1 MLAVC
6 CPVLPLQSGW
16 RLQVGQHLALPPP
29 CSSWA
34 KLPCPAASD
43 CSGVGGRGP
52 ATGPAGG
59 GRPLGGAAEL
69 LCGYFSQCLLYT
81 MHTHDPSWRRELA
94 GVEAPRGLPGHI
106 GLDLSRVDV
115 GEDGGRSRG
124 ARGLLQRLHNLCRL
138 GCRGA
143 LSNGPSS
150 LFQAFVRR
158 SAQPGV
164 PRGLLN
170 TCSTCGPS
178 LPPCRVLCPLPGL

>member
-1 MLAVC
+1 MGSTLLCPLPAPLGPSCLAQQ
-6 CPVLPLQSGW
+6 PVTVRGW
-16 RLQVGQHLALPPP
+16 GAEARPRGLQVGEGPWEVQLSSFVVISPSVCSTP
-29 CSSWA
+29 CA
-34 KLPCPAASD
+34 HTIPH
-43 CSGVGGRGP
+43 
-52 ATGPAGG
+52 GG
-59 GRPLGGAAEL
+59 GSWQVLRHLGG
-69 LCGYFSQCLLYT
+69 CPVT
-81 MHTHDPSWRRELA
+81 
-94 GVEAPRGLPGHI
+94 

-124 ARGLLQRLHNLCRL
+124 ARGLLQRLCNLCLL

-150 LFQAFVRR
+150 LFQAFVQR